1 MSSDLLADRVSRILF
16 SAEAIGRRTDEIAA
30 EIVADYTDGDA
41 AKDARGRPLL
51 LACILRGALIF
62 SADLA
67 RRLTMPVEYDLIS
80 VSSYGNGTAP
90 GAVRLIKDLE
100 VPIEGRDILIVEDI
114 VDTGHTLDYLRRSLE
129 ARRPASIRVCT
140 LIDKVSRRE
149 IPANVDY
156 AGFPLEEDVFIVG
169 YGMDHAELYRNL
181 PFIGVLKPEYIR

>member
-100 VPIEGRDILIVEDI
+100 VPI
-114 VDTGHTLDYLRRSLE
+114 
-129 ARRPASIRVCT
+129 
-140 LIDKVSRRE
+140 
-149 IPANVDY
+149 
-156 AGFPLEEDVFIVG
+156 
-169 YGMDHAELYRNL
+169 
-181 PFIGVLKPEYIR
+181 

>member
-1 MSSDLLADRVSRILF
+1 
-16 SAEAIGRRTDEIAA
+16 
-30 EIVADYTDGDA
+30 
-41 AKDARGRPLL
+41 
-51 LACILRGALIF
+51 
-62 SADLA
+62 
-67 RRLTMPVEYDLIS
+67 
-80 VSSYGNGTAP
+80 
-90 GAVRLIKDLE
+90 
-100 VPIEGRDILIVEDI
+100 LIVEDI